1 VTAGSP
7 VSGFPH
13 SKGRIAPSTTLL
25 PNLAALSGPQREL
38 VRVVRRIQTLTLEIN
53 ELGRGEERDTREL
66 DARERELE
74 DLRWRL
80 AAVARRTAA
89 DDRGAAA

>member
-7 VSGFPH
+7 VSGIAH
-13 SKGRIAPSTTLL
+13 SRRRITPSTNRL
-25 PNLAALSGPQREL
+25 PDLIALSGQRREL

-53 ELGRGEERDTREL
+53 ELKRGKRDTREL
-66 DARERELE
+66 DAKERDLD